1 MIGSF
6 ATLTKV
12 SQLPEKWIITRVYRC
27 QIKKVIIILFP
38 NINQKDGKSE
48 KIINLCN
55 KDMISYYNK
64 VNLTGGKINA

>member
-6 ATLTKV
+6 ATPTKV
-12 SQLPEKWIITRVYRC
+12 SQLLEKWVITRVYRC
-27 QIKKVIIILFP
+27 QIKKVIITLFP

-55 KDMISYYNK
+55 KDMIPYYNK
-64 VNLTGGKINA
+64 VQSYRRKN